1 MYKEKNSYSIHGIPV
16 LKDNIIWILVKGT
29 EAVVI
34 DPAIAK
40 PVEMWLKN
48 QNLKLIAVLQTH
60 HHDDHIGG
68 TKSLIKQWPG
78 ATVIASGADRNRIP
92 FQTLSVTGGDDLN
105 LMGLSMKVLDVAG
118 HTNTH
123 LAYYIP
129 PKRDSVGGNIKA
141 SLFCGDT
148 LFGGGCGRLF
158 EGTPEKMYESLRL
171 LNELPENTKV
181 YCAHEYTKSN
191 LLWALSI
198 YPKDVLIKKRLES
211 VNKRREEGLLTI
223 PTTILEERETN
234 LFIRAKDVEEF
245 SQLRLHKDNW
255 RE

>member
-34 DPAIAK
+34 DPAIAE
-40 PVEMWLKN
+40 PVEIWLKN
-48 QNLKLIAVLQTH
+48 QNLQLIAVLQTH

-68 TKSLIKQWPG
+68 TKSLIKQLPG

-129 PKRDSVGGNIKA
+129 PKTDSVDDSKEA

-158 EGTPEKMYESLRL
+158 EGTPEKMYKSLRL

-181 YCAHEYTKSN
+181 YCAHEYT
-191 LLWALSI
+191 
-198 YPKDVLIKKRLES
+198 
-211 VNKRREEGLLTI
+211 
-223 PTTILEERETN
+223 
-234 LFIRAKDVEEF
+234 
-245 SQLRLHKDNW
+245 
-255 RE
+255 